1 MITQEMLLK
10 RCVLK
15 RCLEYKLRFGNN
27 TLLKCNT
34 ALQFTFSLR
43 NIYKNLSIHY
53 FTSTFI
59 NCEFTVEEKIHQL
72 GLDKEYKVSIFIRIS

>member
-34 ALQFTFSLR
+34 ALHFTFSLR
-43 NIYKNLSIHY
+43 NIYKILAYIILPVLLLIVSLQWKKNTSIR
-53 FTSTFI
+53 F
-59 NCEFTVEEKIHQL
+59 
-72 GLDKEYKVSIFIRIS
+72 G

>member
-53 FTSTFI
+53 FTVLLLIVSLQWKKKYI
-59 NCEFTVEEKIHQL
+59 N
-72 GLDKEYKVSIFIRIS
+72 